1 MLRLLAQ
8 GLIELTAELRYDCS
22 TFFSGC
28 PGAMVEADAC
38 GHAARRTVPAR
49 PRDGRS
55 EGNGE
60 TNERVRER
68 DHANLIRFSPLESAS
83 QRES

>member
-8 GLIELTAELRYDCS
+8 GLIELTAELKYDCS
-22 TFFSGC
+22 TFFSDS
-28 PGAMVEADAC
+28 PGAMVETDAC

-68 DHANLIRFSPLESAS
+68 ANANLIGFSPLEGAP